1 MSEKINIEGREIALK
16 QVGQEDYASLTDM
29 ARSKRPN
36 SRPDDIIRAY
46 LRSPGVILF
55 LEEWEKAY
63 GDFKPDL
70 WVAFKSELLSPSFNP
85 TVKQYLTQT
94 QSRGI
99 FSTPGRYGGTFAHI
113 DIAFEFAT
121 WLEPRFKLFLIRD
134 YRRLKAQE
142 AKRLK
147 EGWDIPRFLV
157 KGSFALQ
164 NAAIK
169 RTLAHQKEGKEK
181 EFVYADE
188 ADVLNKAVFGIT
200 AKQFR
205 EQYPEAKGNQRDNA
219 STVELIVL
227 DYLSA
232 LNSHF
237 ILKGARQDA
246 RLEVLIE
253 FARFAFETLSA
264 DSRFSLED

>member
-1 MSEKINIEGREIALK
+1 MSEKIQIEGKAIALK
-16 QVGQEDYASLTDM
+16 QIGQEDYVSLTDM
-29 ARSKRPN
+29 ARSKRPD

-70 WVAFKSELLSPSFNP
+70 WVAFKTELLSPSFNP

-94 QSRGI
+94 ESVGI
-99 FSTPGRYGGTFAHI
+99 FSSPGRYGGTFAHI

-134 YRRLKAQE
+134 YRRLKAEE
-142 AKRLK
+142 AKRLN

-157 KGSFALQ
+157 KGSLVLQ
-164 NAAIK
+164 TAAIK
-169 RTLAHQKEGKEK
+169 ESLVPRIQGKEK
-181 EFVYADE
+181 EFVYANE
-188 ADVLNKAVFGIT
+188 ADVLNQAVFGMT

-205 EQYPEAKGNQRDNA
+205 EQYPEVEGNQRDNA
-219 STVELIVL
+219 STLELIVL
-227 DYLSA
+227 DYLSV
-232 LNSHF
+232 LNAHF
-237 ILKGARQDA
+237 IRQGARQDA
-246 RLEVLIE
+246 RLDVLIE
-253 FARFAFETLSA
+253 FARFAFDTLSM
-264 DSRFSLED
+264 DSRFSFDD

>member
-1 MSEKINIEGREIALK
+1 MSKKMNIEGKEIALK
-16 QVGQEDYASLTDM
+16 QVGKEDFVSLTDM
-29 ARSKRPN
+29 ARLKRPD

-46 LRSPGVILF
+46 VRSPGVILF

-70 WVAFKSELLSPSFNP
+70 WVAFKNELLSPSFSP
-85 TVKQYLTQT
+85 TVRQYIIQT
-94 QSRGI
+94 GSTGI

-134 YRRLKAQE
+134 YRRLKTQE
-142 AKRLK
+142 AKRLE

-157 KGSFALQ
+157 KGSLALQ
-164 NAAIK
+164 TAAIEK
-169 RTLAHQKEGKEK
+169 SLAPRLQGRAKD
-181 EFVYADE
+181 FVYADE
-188 ADVLNKAVFGIT
+188 ADVLNLAVFGMT

-205 EQYPEAKGNQRDNA
+205 EQFPDAKGNQRDNA
-219 STVELIVL
+219 STLELIVL

-232 LNSHF
+232 LNAHF
-237 ILKGARQDA
+237 IRQGANQSA
-246 RLEVLIE
+246 RLEVLID
-253 FARFAFETLSA
+253 FARFAFETLS
-264 DSRFSLED
+264 DDPRFSFED